1 MTLTRLNLIGCPL
14 QRNCP
19 VNNLCLC
26 YLCVDSFR
34 PTVISNKFWS
44 KLKSTNTRKSCRLVS
59 SIDSL

>member
-1 MTLTRLNLIGCPL
+1 MTLPRLNLMGCPL
-14 QRNCP
+14 QRNSP

-26 YLCVDSFR
+26 HLRVDSLR

-44 KLKSTNTRKSCRLVS
+44 KLESENTRKSCRLVS